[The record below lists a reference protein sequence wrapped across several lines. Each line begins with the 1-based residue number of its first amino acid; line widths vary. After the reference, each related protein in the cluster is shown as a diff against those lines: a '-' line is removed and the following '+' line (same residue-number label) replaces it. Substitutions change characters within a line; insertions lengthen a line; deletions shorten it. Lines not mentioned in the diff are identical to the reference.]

1 MIVSDKVLEWCK
13 PSFVTPLQCAQCTVE
28 CNQTHTLNFEHSSYK
43 LSKSWWSDIPTSYS
57 GFTDPNWILCQYL
70 QICRHFLTNAR
81 ESEKFPGGLE
91 CFQMTR
97 KASRWPGNFPDGLE
111 TSRWPGN
118 FLDGLETFQLA
129 WKLSTWPRNFPH
141 GLESVHMVWKVS
153 RFFGQFYAICP
164 GKFPDDLKSFPS
176 ISQVFTLP
184 RLCSLCLCNL
194 F

>member
-1 MIVSDKVLEWCK
+1 MSLISGAEKAKTFQVADFFDK
-13 PSFVTPLQCAQCTVE
+13 
-28 CNQTHTLNFEHSSYK
+28 NFPGEK
-43 LSKSWWSDIPTSYS
+43 ARKSC
-57 GFTDPNWILCQYL
+57 F
-70 QICRHFLTNAR
+70 RHFATNAR

-176 ISQVFTLP
+176 ISQAFTLP
-184 RLCSLCLCNL
+184 RLCSLCLRNL
-194 F
+194 FQKKKKKKLQKLSRFTKTFQVALLPCYLGFSASV